1 MIAPNPY
8 AGDLG
13 DRDAVRSLRETPD
26 RYLARLGSWTLDQF
40 ERPYA
45 PGKWTARQVRIN
57 QTQAELMIQPRVR
70 LALTAAD
77 YVVQPF

>member
-26 RYLARLGSWTLDQF
+26 RYLALLGSWTPDQF
-40 ERPYA
+40 ERTYA
-45 PGKWTARQVRIN
+45 PGKRGDLLFPVAGNVEAGSWQ
-57 QTQAELMIQPRVR
+57 
-70 LALTAAD
+70 LAAGR
-77 YVVQPF
+77 Y

>member
-26 RYLARLGSWTLDQF
+26 RYLALLGSWTPEQF
-40 ERPYA
+40 ERR
-45 PGKWTARQVRIN
+45 T
-57 QTQAELMIQPRVR
+57 R
-70 LALTAAD
+70 LASGRRGRS
-77 YVVQPF
+77 